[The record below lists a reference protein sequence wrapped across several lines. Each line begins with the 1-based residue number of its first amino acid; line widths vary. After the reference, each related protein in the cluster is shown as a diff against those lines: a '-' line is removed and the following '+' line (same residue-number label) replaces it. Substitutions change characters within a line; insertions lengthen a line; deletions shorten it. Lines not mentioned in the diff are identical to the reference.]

1 MARPV
6 GAPNG
11 FERVERALTS
21 LAAVDSCDEQWQLD
35 VLHGAQ
41 DRDQVVE
48 LEDESHAARAVVRAL
63 AIRHLGQRG
72 SVDEDLAVVDRVEAG
87 EAVEKGGLPAAAR
100 PHDGDHLAWLEDEV
114 DTPERVDTDDTRVI
128 GLAKGARLDD
138 RNVHRDSPPS
148 SLAASYDRACGGIGT
163 PPRPRHGKVRTRD
176 DATGAGYEVT
186 TERVPAA
193 VGPTPSRASLRI
205 AVTKDVLRDCPRP
218 DRREQRHEDPGRD
231 RRS

>member
-138 RNVHRDSPPS
+138 RNVHRDSPLS
-148 SLAASYDRACGGIGT
+148 SLAASYDRACGASAHHRDLGT
-163 PPRPRHGKVRTRD
+163 GKYARATTRLER
-176 DATGAGYEVT
+176 AT
-186 TERVPAA
+186 R
-193 VGPTPSRASLRI
+193 L
-205 AVTKDVLRDCPRP
+205 
-218 DRREQRHEDPGRD
+218 
-231 RRS
+231 RRSGSLPPWDPLLRARPYALLCRRT